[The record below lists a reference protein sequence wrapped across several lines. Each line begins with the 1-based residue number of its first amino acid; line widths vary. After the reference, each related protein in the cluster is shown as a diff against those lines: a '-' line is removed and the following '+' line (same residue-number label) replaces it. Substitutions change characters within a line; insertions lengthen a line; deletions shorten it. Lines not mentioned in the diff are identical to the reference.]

1 MVAWVFFDS
10 FKTGIIDGTD
20 FIDFSVSGDLLKI
33 ALVSNSNIPDINV
46 DNFWDDLN
54 ATQMASGNGYTTDG
68 ETLTTKAVTETGG
81 VTTFNADDVTWS
93 VNGAGFTTA
102 RHAILFYDTLTDTT
116 SPLIATLNLGADKSI
131 QAGDFTIEMDALGLI
146 TLT

>member
-10 FKTGIIDGTD
+10 FKTNTINGDNIIDFT
-20 FIDFSVSGDLLKI
+20 VAGDLIKI
-33 ALVSNSNIPDINV
+33 ALISNSNIPDINV
-46 DNFWDDLN
+46 DDFWDDLN

-68 ETLTTKAVTETGG
+68 ETLTTKLLNETGG

-93 VNGAGFTTA
+93 TNASGFTTA
-102 RHAILFYDTLTDTT
+102 RHAILYFDTLTDTT

-131 QAGDFTIEMDALGLI
+131 QTGDFTIQMDALGLI